1 MSDNYGL
8 PYQGSKNKI
17 AEFIISKLPRA
28 EHFYDLFAGGCAIT
42 HCALVSGKYNH
53 IHANDIQ
60 VKYPQLFYDAAHGK
74 YRNENRV
81 ITRDEFLMFKDS
93 DAIVSLCWSFGND
106 RSTYLWDRNIEEVK
120 QAACKVI
127 MCDDMINRR
136 LYFREFI
143 NKLKSI
149 MCVDENDKLIRL
161 KTLESLERLNS
172 LEHLERIQGLE
183 CLGEMH
189 ILERLDISGKSY
201 NEVEILP
208 NSVVYCDPPYIGTK
222 GYCVDFDH
230 EQFYEWLRNTNFPV
244 YISEYTM
251 PSDFAIV
258 ASIDKIASFSATDKS
273 TVKQENLYIHE
284 RFFKSRKEQLKLF

>member
-1 MSDNYGL
+1 MDSYGL

-28 EHFYDLFAGGCAIT
+28 EHFYDLFAGGCAVT
-42 HCALVSGKYNH
+42 HCALLSGKYNYV
-53 IHANDIQ
+53 HANDIQ
-60 VKYPQLFYDAAHGK
+60 IKYPQLFYDAAHGK

-81 ITRDEFLMFKDS
+81 ITRDEFFMFKDT
-93 DAIVSLCWSFGND
+93 DALVELCWSFGNG
-106 RSTYLWDRNIEEVK
+106 RTTYLWDRNIEEIK

-127 MCDDMINRR
+127 MSDDMINRR
-136 LYFREFI
+136 LYFYEFI
-143 NKLKSI
+143 KKLKSI
-149 MCVDENDKLIRL
+149 IYVEENDKIIRL
-161 KTLESLERLNS
+161 KTLESLERLQS
-172 LEHLERIQGLE
+172 LQCLERIHGLE
-183 CLGEMH
+183 CLCEMH

-208 NSVVYCDPPYIGTK
+208 NSVVYCDPPYIGTE
-222 GYCVDFDH
+222 GYCVEFDH

-258 ASIDKIASFSATDKS
+258 ASIDKISNFSPTNNS
-273 TVKQENLYIHE
+273 TVKQENIYIHE

>member
-1 MSDNYGL
+1 MMDNYGL

-74 YRNENRV
+74 YKNENRV
-81 ITRDEFLMFKDS
+81 ITRDEFFMFKDT
-93 DAIVSLCWSFGND
+93 DALVELCWSFGNGKT
-106 RSTYLWDRNIEEVK
+106 TYLWDKNIEDVK

-127 MCDDMINRR
+127 MCDDKQKRR

-143 NKLKSI
+143 NKLQSNMTNDEKS
-149 MCVDENDKLIRL
+149 KLL
-161 KTLESLERLNS
+161 QLQSLESIERLERL
-172 LEHLERIQGLE
+172 
-183 CLGEMH
+183 
-189 ILERLDISGKSY
+189 ERLEISGKSY
-201 NEVEILP
+201 DDVEILP
-208 NSVVYCDPPYIGTK
+208 NSVVYCDPPYIGTE
-222 GYCVDFDH
+222 GYCVEFDH

-258 ASIDKIASFSATDKS
+258 ASIDKIASFSATNN

>member
-1 MSDNYGL
+1 MMDNYGL

-42 HCALVSGKYNH
+42 HCALLSGKYNYV
-53 IHANDIQ
+53 HANDIQ
-60 VKYPQLFYDAAHGK
+60 IKYPQLFYDAAHGK

-81 ITRDEFLMFKDS
+81 ITRDEFFILKDS
-93 DAIVSLCWSFGND
+93 DALVELCWSFGNG
-106 RSTYLWDRNIEEVK
+106 RTTYLWDRNIEEVK

-127 MCDDMINRR
+127 MSDDMINRR
-136 LYFREFI
+136 LYFYEFI
-143 NKLKSI
+143 KKLKSI
-149 MCVDENDKLIRL
+149 ICVDENDKLIRL
-161 KTLESLERLNS
+161 KTLESLERLPS
-172 LEHLERIQGLE
+172 LERLERIQGLE

-208 NSVVYCDPPYIGTK
+208 NSVVYCDPPYIGTG
-222 GYCVDFDH
+222 GYCVEFDH
-230 EQFYEWLRNTNFPV
+230 EQFYDWLRNTNFPV

-258 ASIDKIASFSATDKS
+258 ASIDKIASFSATKN

-284 RFFKSRKEQLKLF
+284 RFFKSKKEQLKLF

>member
-1 MSDNYGL
+1 MMDSYGL

-28 EHFYDLFAGGCAIT
+28 EHFYDLFAGGCAVT
-42 HCALVSGKYNH
+42 HCALLSGKYNYV
-53 IHANDIQ
+53 HANDIQ
-60 VKYPQLFYDAAHGK
+60 IKYPQLFYDAAHGK

-81 ITRDEFLMFKDS
+81 ITRDEFFILKDS
-93 DAIVSLCWSFGND
+93 DALVELCWSFGNG
-106 RSTYLWDRNIEEVK
+106 RTQYLWNRNIEEVK

-127 MCDDMINRR
+127 MSDDMINRR
-136 LYFREFI
+136 LYFYEFI
-143 NKLKSI
+143 KKLKSI
-149 MCVDENDKLIRL
+149 ICVDENDKLIRL
-161 KTLESLERLNS
+161 KTLESLERLPS
-172 LEHLERIQGLE
+172 LERLERIQALE

-208 NSVVYCDPPYIGTK
+208 NSVVYCDPPYRGTG
-222 GYCVDFDH
+222 GYCVEFDH

-258 ASIDKIASFSATDKS
+258 ASIDKIASFSATKN

-284 RFFKSRKEQLKLF
+284 RFFKSKKEQLKLF

>member
-1 MSDNYGL
+1 MDSYGL

-42 HCALVSGKYNH
+42 HCALVSGKYTH

-81 ITRDEFLMFKDS
+81 ITRDEFFMFKDT
-93 DAIVSLCWSFGND
+93 DALVELCWSFGNG
-106 RSTYLWDRNIEEVK
+106 RNHYLWDRNIEEIK

-127 MCDDMINRR
+127 MSDDMINRR
-136 LYFREFI
+136 LYFNEFI

-149 MCVDENDKLIRL
+149 MYVEENEKLIQL
-161 KTLESLERLNS
+161 KTLESLERIQC
-172 LEHLERIQGLE
+172 LERLERIQCLE
-183 CLGEMH
+183 RLGEMH
-189 ILERLDISGKSY
+189 ILERLYISGKSY

-222 GYCVDFDH
+222 GYCVEFDH

>member
-1 MSDNYGL
+1 MMDSYGL

-74 YRNENRV
+74 YKNENRV
-81 ITRDEFLMFKDS
+81 ITRDEFFMFKDT
-93 DAIVSLCWSFGND
+93 DALVELCWSFGNG
-106 RSTYLWDRNIEEVK
+106 RTTYLWDKNIEDVK

-127 MCDDMINRR
+127 MCDDKQKRR

-143 NKLKSI
+143 NKLQSNMTNDEKS
-149 MCVDENDKLIRL
+149 KLL
-161 KTLESLERLNS
+161 HLQSLESIERRQCLD
-172 LEHLERIQGLE
+172 R
-183 CLGEMH
+183 LGEMH
-189 ILERLDISGKSY
+189 ILERLYISGKSY

-222 GYCVDFDH
+222 GYCVEFDH
-230 EQFYEWLRNTNFPV
+230 EQFYEWLRTTNFPV

-258 ASIDKIASFSATDKS
+258 ASIDKIAYFSPTNNS
-273 TVKQENLYIHE
+273 TIKQENLYIHE

>member
-1 MSDNYGL
+1 MIDNYGL

-28 EHFYDLFAGGCAIT
+28 EHFYDLFAGGCAVT
-42 HCALVSGKYNH
+42 HCALLSGKYNYV
-53 IHANDIQ
+53 HANDIQ
-60 VKYPQLFYDAAHGK
+60 IKYPQLFYDAAHGK

-81 ITRDEFLMFKDS
+81 ITRDEFFMLKDS
-93 DAIVSLCWSFGND
+93 DALVELCWSFGNG
-106 RSTYLWDRNIEEVK
+106 RTQYLWNRNIEEVK

-127 MCDDMINRR
+127 MSDDMINRR
-136 LYFREFI
+136 LYFYEFI
-143 NKLKSI
+143 KKLKSI
-149 MCVDENDKLIRL
+149 ICVDENDKLIRL
-161 KTLESLERLNS
+161 KTLESLERLQS
-172 LEHLERIQGLE
+172 LQCLERIHGLE
-183 CLGEMH
+183 RLGEIH

-201 NEVEILP
+201 NEVEIFP
-208 NSVVYCDPPYIGTK
+208 NSVVYCDPPYIGTG
-222 GYCVDFDH
+222 GYCVEFDH

-258 ASIDKIASFSATDKS
+258 ASIDKISNFSPTNNS
-273 TVKQENLYIHE
+273 TVKQENIYIHE

>member
-1 MSDNYGL
+1 MMDNYGL

-28 EHFYDLFAGGCAIT
+28 EHFYDLFAGGCAVT
-42 HCALVSGKYNH
+42 HCALLSGKYNYV
-53 IHANDIQ
+53 HANDIQ
-60 VKYPQLFYDAAHGK
+60 IKYPQLFYDAAHGK
-74 YRNENRV
+74 YKNENRV
-81 ITRDEFLMFKDS
+81 ITRDEFFMFKDS
-93 DAIVSLCWSFGND
+93 DALVSLCWSFGNG
-106 RSTYLWDRNIEEVK
+106 RTTYLWDRNIEEVK

-127 MCDDMINRR
+127 MSDDMINRR
-136 LYFREFI
+136 LYFYEFI
-143 NKLKSI
+143 KKLKSI
-149 MCVDENDKLIRL
+149 ICVDENDKLIRL
-161 KTLESLERLNS
+161 KTLESLERLPS
-172 LEHLERIQGLE
+172 LERLERIQALE
-183 CLGEMH
+183 CLGEMQ

-208 NSVVYCDPPYIGTK
+208 NSVVYCDPPYIGTE
-222 GYCVDFDH
+222 GYCVEFDN

-258 ASIDKIASFSATDKS
+258 ASIDKIASFSATNN

>member
-1 MSDNYGL
+1 MDNYGL

-74 YRNENRV
+74 YKNENRV
-81 ITRDEFLMFKDS
+81 INRDEFFMFKDT
-93 DAIVSLCWSFGND
+93 DALVELCWSFGNN
-106 RSTYLWDRNIEEVK
+106 RKTYLWDRNVEEVK
-120 QAACKVI
+120 QAACRMI
-127 MCDDMINRR
+127 MCDDKQKRR

-143 NKLKSI
+143 NKLQSNMTNDEKS
-149 MCVDENDKLIRL
+149 KLL
-161 KTLESLERLNS
+161 QLQSLESIERLERL
-172 LEHLERIQGLE
+172 
-183 CLGEMH
+183 
-189 ILERLDISGKSY
+189 ERLEISGKSY
-201 NEVEILP
+201 DDVEILP

-222 GYCVDFDH
+222 GYGVDFDH
-230 EQFYEWLRNTNFPV
+230 DKFYQWLRSTTFPV

-251 PSDFAIV
+251 PSDFIPV
-258 ASIDKIASFSATDKS
+258 ATVDKVANFSATNNS
-273 TVKQENLYIHE
+273 TIKQENLYLHE
-284 RFFKSRKEQLKLF
+284 RFYTGKKEQLKLFV

>member
-1 MSDNYGL
+1 MDSYGL

-74 YRNENRV
+74 YKNENRV
-81 ITRDEFLMFKDS
+81 ITRDEFFMFKDT
-93 DAIVSLCWSFGND
+93 DALVELCWSFGNGKT
-106 RSTYLWDRNIEEVK
+106 TYLWDKNIEDVK
-120 QAACKVI
+120 QAACRMI
-127 MCDDMINRR
+127 MCDDKQKRR
-136 LYFREFI
+136 LYYREFI
-143 NKLKSI
+143 NKLQSN
-149 MCVDENDKLIRL
+149 MTNDEKRKLL
-161 KTLESLERLNS
+161 QLQSLESLERL
-172 LEHLERIQGLE
+172 
-183 CLGEMH
+183 
-189 ILERLDISGKSY
+189 ERLEISGKSY
-201 NEVEILP
+201 DDVEILP

-222 GYCVDFDH
+222 GYGVDFDH
-230 EQFYEWLRNTNFPV
+230 DKFYQWLRSTTFPV

-251 PSDFAIV
+251 PSDFIQV
-258 ASIDKIASFSATDKS
+258 ATVDKVANFLPTNNR

-284 RFFKSRKEQLKLF
+284 RFFKSMKEQLKLF

>member
-1 MSDNYGL
+1 MDNYGL
-8 PYQGSKNKI
+8 PYKGSKNKI

-42 HCALVSGKYNH
+42 HCALLSGKYNYV
-53 IHANDIQ
+53 HANDIQ
-60 VKYPQLFYDAAHGK
+60 IKYPQLFYDAAHGK

-81 ITRDEFLMFKDS
+81 ITRDEFFMFKDS
-93 DAIVSLCWSFGND
+93 DTLVSLLWSFGND
-106 RSTYLWDRNIEEVK
+106 RTTYLWDRNIEEVK

-127 MCDDMINRR
+127 MSDDMINRR
-136 LYFREFI
+136 LYFYEFI
-143 NKLKSI
+143 KKLKSI
-149 MCVDENDKLIRL
+149 ICVDENDKLIRL
-161 KTLESLERLNS
+161 KTLESLERLQS
-172 LEHLERIQGLE
+172 LQCLERIHGLE
-183 CLGEMH
+183 CLCEMH

-208 NSVVYCDPPYIGTK
+208 NSVVYCDPPYIGTG
-222 GYCVDFDH
+222 GYCVEFDH

-258 ASIDKIASFSATDKS
+258 ASIDKILNFSPTNNS
-273 TVKQENLYIHE
+273 TVKQENIYIHE

>member
-1 MSDNYGL
+1 MDSYGL

-28 EHFYDLFAGGCAIT
+28 EHFYDLFAGGCAVT
-42 HCALVSGKYNH
+42 HCALLSGKYNYV
-53 IHANDIQ
+53 HANDIQ
-60 VKYPQLFYDAAHGK
+60 IKYPQLFYDAAHGK
-74 YRNENRV
+74 YKNENRV
-81 ITRDEFLMFKDS
+81 ITRDEFFMFKDT
-93 DAIVSLCWSFGND
+93 DALVELCWSFGNG
-106 RSTYLWDRNIEEVK
+106 RTTYLWDKNIEDVK

-136 LYFREFI
+136 LYFYEFI

-149 MCVDENDKLIRL
+149 MYVEENDKLIQL
-161 KTLESLERLNS
+161 KTLESLERIQC
-172 LEHLERIQGLE
+172 LERLERIQCLE

-222 GYCVDFDH
+222 GYCVEFDH

-258 ASIDKIASFSATDKS
+258 ASIDKISNFSATDKS

>member
-1 MSDNYGL
+1 MMDNYGL

-42 HCALVSGKYNH
+42 HCALLSGKYNYV
-53 IHANDIQ
+53 HANDIQ
-60 VKYPQLFYDAAHGK
+60 IKYPQLFYDAAHGK

-81 ITRDEFLMFKDS
+81 ITRDELFMLKDS
-93 DAIVSLCWSFGND
+93 DALVSLLWSFGNG
-106 RSTYLWDRNIEEVK
+106 RTTYLWDRNIEEVK

-127 MCDDMINRR
+127 MSDDMINRR
-136 LYFREFI
+136 LYFYEFI
-143 NKLKSI
+143 KKLKSI
-149 MCVDENDKLIRL
+149 ICVDENDKLIRL
-161 KTLESLERLNS
+161 KTLESLERLPS
-172 LEHLERIQGLE
+172 LERLERIQGLE

-208 NSVVYCDPPYIGTK
+208 NSVVYCDPPYIGTG
-222 GYCVDFDH
+222 GYCVEFDH

-251 PSDFAIV
+251 PKDFAIV
-258 ASIDKIASFSATDKS
+258 ASIDKISNFSATNNS
-273 TVKQENLYIHE
+273 TVKQENIYIHE

>member
-1 MSDNYGL
+1 MIDNYGL

-28 EHFYDLFAGGCAIT
+28 EHFYDLFAGGCAVT
-42 HCALVSGKYNH
+42 HCALLSGKYNYV
-53 IHANDIQ
+53 HANDIQ
-60 VKYPQLFYDAAHGK
+60 IKYPQLFYDAAHGK

-81 ITRDEFLMFKDS
+81 ITRDEFFMFKDS
-93 DAIVSLCWSFGND
+93 DALVSLCWSFGNG
-106 RSTYLWDRNIEEVK
+106 RTQYLWDMNIEEVK

-127 MCDDMINRR
+127 MSDDMINRR
-136 LYFREFI
+136 LYFYEFI
-143 NKLKSI
+143 KKLKSI
-149 MCVDENDKLIRL
+149 ICVDENDKLIRL
-161 KTLESLERLNS
+161 KTLESLERLPS
-172 LEHLERIQGLE
+172 LERLERIQALE

-208 NSVVYCDPPYIGTK
+208 NSVVYCDPPYIGTY
-222 GYCVDFDH
+222 GYCVEFDH

-258 ASIDKIASFSATDKS
+258 ASIDKISNFSPTKN

>member
-1 MSDNYGL
+1 MDSYGL

-81 ITRDEFLMFKDS
+81 ITRDEFFMFKDT
-93 DAIVSLCWSFGND
+93 DALVELCWSFGNGKT
-106 RSTYLWDRNIEEVK
+106 TYLWDKNIEDVK

-127 MCDDMINRR
+127 MSDDMINRR
-136 LYFREFI
+136 LYFNEFI

-149 MCVDENDKLIRL
+149 MYVEENDKLIQL
-161 KTLESLERLNS
+161 KTLESLERIQC
-172 LEHLERIQGLE
+172 LER
-183 CLGEMH
+183 LGEMH
-189 ILERLDISGKSY
+189 ILERLYISGKSY

-230 EQFYEWLRNTNFPV
+230 EQFYEWLRTTNFPV

-258 ASIDKIASFSATDKS
+258 ASIDNISNFSPTNNR

>member
-1 MSDNYGL
+1 MMDSYGL

-17 AEFIISKLPRA
+17 AEFIISNLPRA
-28 EHFYDLFAGGCAIT
+28 EHFYDLFAGGCAVT
-42 HCALVSGKYNH
+42 HCALLSGKYNYV
-53 IHANDIQ
+53 HANDIQ
-60 VKYPQLFYDAAHGK
+60 IKYPQLFYDAAHGK

-81 ITRDEFLMFKDS
+81 ITRDEFFMFKDS
-93 DAIVSLCWSFGND
+93 DAFVELCWSFGNG
-106 RSTYLWDRNIEEVK
+106 RTKYLWNRNIEEVK
-120 QAACKVI
+120 QAACRMI

-136 LYFREFI
+136 LYFYEFI
-143 NKLKSI
+143 KKLKSI

-161 KTLESLERLNS
+161 KTLESLERLQS
-172 LEHLERIQGLE
+172 LLCLERIQGLD
-183 CLGEMH
+183 CLLEMH
-189 ILERLDISGKSY
+189 ILEGLDISGKSY

-208 NSVVYCDPPYIGTK
+208 NSVVYCDPPYIGTG
-222 GYCVDFDH
+222 GYCVEFDH

-258 ASIDKIASFSATDKS
+258 ASIDNISNFSPTNNS
-273 TVKQENLYIHE
+273 TVKQENIYIHE

>member
-1 MSDNYGL
+1 MDSYGL

-28 EHFYDLFAGGCAIT
+28 EHFYDLFAGGCAVT
-42 HCALVSGKYNH
+42 HCALLSGKYNYV
-53 IHANDIQ
+53 HANDIQ
-60 VKYPQLFYDAAHGK
+60 IKYPQLFYDAAHGK

-81 ITRDEFLMFKDS
+81 ITRDEFFILKDS
-93 DAIVSLCWSFGND
+93 DALVELCWSFGNG
-106 RSTYLWDRNIEEVK
+106 RTQYLWNRNIEEVK

-127 MCDDMINRR
+127 MSDDIINRR
-136 LYFREFI
+136 LYFYEFI
-143 NKLKSI
+143 KKLKSI
-149 MCVDENDKLIRL
+149 ICVDENDKLIRL
-161 KTLESLERLNS
+161 KTLESLERLQS
-172 LEHLERIQGLE
+172 LQCLERIHGLE
-183 CLGEMH
+183 CLCEMH

-222 GYCVDFDH
+222 GYGVDFDH

-258 ASIDKIASFSATDKS
+258 ASIDKISNFSPTNNS
-273 TVKQENLYIHE
+273 TVKQENLYIHK

>member
-1 MSDNYGL
+1 MMDSYGL

-28 EHFYDLFAGGCAIT
+28 EHFYDLFAGGCAVT
-42 HCALVSGKYNH
+42 HCALLSGKYNYV
-53 IHANDIQ
+53 HANDIQ
-60 VKYPQLFYDAAHGK
+60 IKYPQLFYDAAHGK

-81 ITRDEFLMFKDS
+81 ITRDEFFMFKDS
-93 DAIVSLCWSFGND
+93 DALVSLLWSFGNG
-106 RSTYLWDRNIEEVK
+106 RTTYLWDRNIEEVK

-127 MCDDMINRR
+127 MSDDMINRR
-136 LYFREFI
+136 LYFYEFI
-143 NKLKSI
+143 KKIKSI
-149 MCVDENDKLIRL
+149 ICVDENDKLIRL
-161 KTLESLERLNS
+161 KTLESLERLPS
-172 LEHLERIQGLE
+172 LERLERIQALE

-208 NSVVYCDPPYIGTK
+208 NSVVYCDPPYIGTG
-222 GYCVDFDH
+222 GYCVEFDH

-258 ASIDKIASFSATDKS
+258 ASIDKIASFSPTHKR
-273 TVKQENLYIHE
+273 TVKQEKIYIHE
-284 RFFKSRKEQLKLF
+284 RFFKSEKEQLKLF

>member
-1 MSDNYGL
+1 MIDSYGL

-74 YRNENRV
+74 YKNENRV
-81 ITRDEFLMFKDS
+81 ITRDEFFMFKDS
-93 DAIVSLCWSFGND
+93 DALVELCWSFGNGRKD
-106 RSTYLWDRNIEEVK
+106 YLWDKNIEDVK

-127 MCDDMINRR
+127 MCDDKQKRR

-143 NKLKSI
+143 NKLQSNMTNDEKS
-149 MCVDENDKLIRL
+149 KLL
-161 KTLESLERLNS
+161 QLQSLESIER
-172 LEHLERIQGLE
+172 LERIQCLE
-183 CLGEMH
+183 RLGEMH
-189 ILERLDISGKSY
+189 ILERLYISGKSY

-222 GYCVDFDH
+222 GYCVEFDH

>member
-1 MSDNYGL
+1 MMDNYGL

-17 AEFIISKLPRA
+17 AEFIIRKLPRA
-28 EHFYDLFAGGCAIT
+28 EHFYDLFAGGCAVT
-42 HCALVSGKYNH
+42 HCALLSGKYNYV
-53 IHANDIQ
+53 HANDIQ
-60 VKYPQLFYDAAHGK
+60 IKYPQLFYDAAHGK
-74 YRNENRV
+74 YKNENRV
-81 ITRDEFLMFKDS
+81 ITRDEFFMFKDS
-93 DAIVSLCWSFGND
+93 DALVSLCWSFGNG
-106 RSTYLWDRNIEEVK
+106 RTTYLWDRNIEEVK

-127 MCDDMINRR
+127 MSDDMINRR
-136 LYFREFI
+136 LYFYEFI
-143 NKLKSI
+143 KKLKSI
-149 MCVDENDKLIRL
+149 ICVDENDKLIRL
-161 KTLESLERLNS
+161 KTLESLERLQS
-172 LEHLERIQGLE
+172 LQCLERIHGLE

-208 NSVVYCDPPYIGTK
+208 NSVVYCDPPYIGTE
-222 GYCVDFDH
+222 GYCVEFDH

-258 ASIDKIASFSATDKS
+258 ASIDKISNFSPTNNS

-284 RFFKSRKEQLKLF
+284 RFFKSKKEQLKLF

>member
-1 MSDNYGL
+1 MMDSYGL

-28 EHFYDLFAGGCAIT
+28 EHFYDLFAGGCAVT
-42 HCALVSGKYNH
+42 HCALLSGKYKYV
-53 IHANDIQ
+53 HANDIQ
-60 VKYPQLFYDAAHGK
+60 IKYPQLFYDAAHGK

-81 ITRDEFLMFKDS
+81 ITRDEFFMFKDS
-93 DAIVSLCWSFGND
+93 DALVELCWSFGNV
-106 RSTYLWDRNIEEVK
+106 RNHYLWDRNIEEVK
-120 QAACKVI
+120 QSACKVI
-127 MCDDMINRR
+127 MSDDMINRR
-136 LYFREFI
+136 LYFSEFI

-161 KTLESLERLNS
+161 KTLESLERIQC
-172 LEHLERIQGLE
+172 LERLERIQCLE
-183 CLGEMH
+183 RLGEMH

-201 NEVEILP
+201 NDVEILP

-222 GYCVDFDH
+222 GYCVEFDH

-244 YISEYTM
+244 YISEYKM
-251 PSDFAIV
+251 PQDFAIV
-258 ASIDKIASFSATDKS
+258 ASIDKIATFSATNNS

-284 RFFKSRKEQLKLF
+284 RFFKSKKEQLKLF

>member
-1 MSDNYGL
+1 MMDSYGL

-28 EHFYDLFAGGCAIT
+28 EHFYDLFAGGCAVT
-42 HCALVSGKYNH
+42 HCALLSGKYNYV
-53 IHANDIQ
+53 HANDIKI
-60 VKYPQLFYDAAHGK
+60 KYPQLFYDAAHGK

-81 ITRDEFLMFKDS
+81 ITRDEFFMFKDT
-93 DAIVSLCWSFGND
+93 DALVELCWSFGNG
-106 RSTYLWDRNIEEVK
+106 RTTYLWDKNIEDVK

-136 LYFREFI
+136 LYFYEFI

-149 MCVDENDKLIRL
+149 MYVEENDKLIQL
-161 KTLESLERLNS
+161 KTLESLERIQC
-172 LEHLERIQGLE
+172 LERLERIQCLE

-222 GYCVDFDH
+222 GYCVEFDH
-230 EQFYEWLRNTNFPV
+230 EQFYEWLRSTNFPV

-258 ASIDKIASFSATDKS
+258 ASIDKISNFSATDKS

-284 RFFKSRKEQLKLF
+284 RFFKSIKEQLKLF

>member
-1 MSDNYGL
+1 MMDNYGL

-28 EHFYDLFAGGCAIT
+28 EHFYDLFAGGCAVT
-42 HCALVSGKYNH
+42 HCALLSGKYNYV
-53 IHANDIQ
+53 HANDIQ
-60 VKYPQLFYDAAHGK
+60 IKYPQLFYDAAHGK

-81 ITRDEFLMFKDS
+81 ITRDEFFMLKDS
-93 DAIVSLCWSFGND
+93 DALVELCWSFGNG
-106 RSTYLWDRNIEEVK
+106 RTTYLWDRNIEEVK

-127 MCDDMINRR
+127 MSDDMINRR
-136 LYFREFI
+136 LYFYEFI
-143 NKLKSI
+143 KKLKSTI
-149 MCVDENDKLIRL
+149 CVDENDKLIRL
-161 KTLESLERLNS
+161 KTLESLERLQS
-172 LEHLERIQGLE
+172 LQCLERIHGLE

-201 NEVEILP
+201 SEVEIFP
-208 NSVVYCDPPYIGTK
+208 NSVVYCDPPYIGTG
-222 GYCVDFDH
+222 GYCVEFDH

-258 ASIDKIASFSATDKS
+258 ASIDKISNFSPTNNS
-273 TVKQENLYIHE
+273 TVKQENIYIHE

>member
-1 MSDNYGL
+1 MMDSYGL

-17 AEFIISKLPRA
+17 AEFIISKLPIA
-28 EHFYDLFAGGCAIT
+28 EHFYDLFAGGCAVT
-42 HCALVSGKYNH
+42 HCALLSGKYNYV
-53 IHANDIQ
+53 HANDIQ
-60 VKYPQLFYDAAHGK
+60 IKYPQLFYDAAHGK

-81 ITRDEFLMFKDS
+81 ITRDEFFMFKDS
-93 DAIVSLCWSFGND
+93 DALVSLCWSFGND
-106 RSTYLWDRNIEEVK
+106 RTTYLWDRNIEDVK

-127 MCDDMINRR
+127 MSDDMINRR

-143 NKLKSI
+143 KKIKSI
-149 MCVDENDKLIRL
+149 ICVDENDKLIRL
-161 KTLESLERLNS
+161 KTLESLEDLQS
-172 LEHLERIQGLE
+172 LHRLERIQSLE

-208 NSVVYCDPPYIGTK
+208 NSVVYCDPPYIGAK
-222 GYCVDFDH
+222 GYCVEFDN

>member
-1 MSDNYGL
+1 MDNYGL

-17 AEFIISKLPRA
+17 AEFIISKLPIA
-28 EHFYDLFAGGCAIT
+28 EHFYDLFAGGCAVT
-42 HCALVSGKYNH
+42 HCALLSGKYKYV
-53 IHANDIQ
+53 HANDIQ
-60 VKYPQLFYDAAHGK
+60 IKYPQLFYDAAHGK

-81 ITRDEFLMFKDS
+81 ITRDEFFMFKDS
-93 DAIVSLCWSFGND
+93 DALVELCWSFGNG
-106 RSTYLWDRNIEEVK
+106 RNHYLWDRNIEEVK

-127 MCDDMINRR
+127 MSDDMINRR
-136 LYFREFI
+136 LYFNEFI

-149 MCVDENDKLIRL
+149 MYVEENDKLIQL
-161 KTLESLERLNS
+161 KTLESLERIQC
-172 LEHLERIQGLE
+172 LER
-183 CLGEMH
+183 LGEMH
-189 ILERLDISGKSY
+189 ILERLYISGKSY

-222 GYCVDFDH
+222 GYCVEFDH

-251 PSDFAIV
+251 PSDFSIV
-258 ASIDKIASFSATDKS
+258 ASIDKIASFSATNKS

>member
-1 MSDNYGL
+1 MDSYGL

-74 YRNENRV
+74 YKNENRV
-81 ITRDEFLMFKDS
+81 ITRDEFFMFKDT
-93 DAIVSLCWSFGND
+93 DALVELCWSFGNG
-106 RSTYLWDRNIEEVK
+106 RTTYLWDKNIEDVK

-136 LYFREFI
+136 LYFYEFI

-149 MCVDENDKLIRL
+149 MYVEENDKLIQL
-161 KTLESLERLNS
+161 KTLESLERIQC
-172 LEHLERIQGLE
+172 LERLERIQCLE

-222 GYCVDFDH
+222 GYCVEFDH

-258 ASIDKIASFSATDKS
+258 ASIDKISNFSATDKS

>member
-1 MSDNYGL
+1 MMDSYGL

-28 EHFYDLFAGGCAIT
+28 EHFYDLFAGGCAVT
-42 HCALVSGKYNH
+42 HCALLSGKYNYV
-53 IHANDIQ
+53 HANDIQ
-60 VKYPQLFYDAAHGK
+60 IKYPQLFYDAAHGK

-81 ITRDEFLMFKDS
+81 ITRDEFFMFKDT
-93 DAIVSLCWSFGND
+93 DALVELCWSFGNGKT
-106 RSTYLWDRNIEEVK
+106 TYLWDKNIEYVK

-127 MCDDMINRR
+127 MCDDKQKRR

-143 NKLKSI
+143 NKLQSNMTNDEKS
-149 MCVDENDKLIRL
+149 KLLQLQSLESIERL
-161 KTLESLERLNS
+161 QSLERL
-172 LEHLERIQGLE
+172 LE
-183 CLGEMH
+183 MN
-189 ILERLDISGKSY
+189 ILEGLYISGKSY

-222 GYCVDFDH
+222 GYGVDFDH
-230 EQFYEWLRNTNFPV
+230 DKFYQWLRSTTFPV

-251 PSDFAIV
+251 PSDFIPV
-258 ASIDKIASFSATDKS
+258 ATVDKVANFSPTNNS
-273 TVKQENLYIHE
+273 TVKQENIYIHE

>member
-1 MSDNYGL
+1 MMDSYGL

-60 VKYPQLFYDAAHGK
+60 VKYPKLFYDAAHGK

-81 ITRDEFLMFKDS
+81 ITRDEFFMFKDT
-93 DAIVSLCWSFGND
+93 DALVALCWSFWND
-106 RSTYLWDRNIEEVK
+106 RNTYLWDINIEEIK
-120 QAACKVI
+120 QAACRVI
-127 MCDDMINRR
+127 MSDDMINRR

-149 MCVDENDKLIRL
+149 MYVDENDKHIQF
-161 KTLESLERLNS
+161 KTLESLEQLQS
-172 LEHLERIQGLE
+172 LRRLERIQRLE

-222 GYCVDFDH
+222 GYCVEFDH

-258 ASIDKIASFSATDKS
+258 ASIDKIAGFSATDNS

>member
-1 MSDNYGL
+1 MMDSYGL
-8 PYQGSKNKI
+8 PYQGSKNQI
-17 AEFIISKLPRA
+17 AEFIISNLPRA
-28 EHFYDLFAGGCAIT
+28 EHFYDLFAGGCAVT
-42 HCALVSGKYNH
+42 HCALLSRKYNYV
-53 IHANDIQ
+53 HANDIQ
-60 VKYPQLFYDAAHGK
+60 IKYPQLFYDAAHGK

-81 ITRDEFLMFKDS
+81 ITRDEFFMFKDT
-93 DAIVSLCWSFGND
+93 DALVELCWSFGNGKT
-106 RSTYLWDRNIEEVK
+106 TYLWDKNIEHVK
-120 QAACKVI
+120 HAACKVI
-127 MCDDMINRR
+127 MCDDRQKRR

-161 KTLESLERLNS
+161 ETLESLEQLQS
-172 LEHLERIQGLE
+172 LQRLERIQGLD
-183 CLGEMH
+183 CLLEMH
-189 ILERLDISGKSY
+189 ILEGLDISGKSY

-222 GYCVDFDH
+222 GYGVEFDH

-258 ASIDKIASFSATDKS
+258 ASIDKISNFSPTKNR
-273 TVKQENLYIHE
+273 TVKQENIYIHE

>member
-1 MSDNYGL
+1 MDSYGL

-74 YRNENRV
+74 YKNENRV
-81 ITRDEFLMFKDS
+81 ITRDEFFMFKDT
-93 DAIVSLCWSFGND
+93 DALVELCWSFGNG
-106 RSTYLWDRNIEEVK
+106 RTTYLWDKNIEDVK

-136 LYFREFI
+136 LYFYEFI

-149 MCVDENDKLIRL
+149 MYVEENEKLIQL
-161 KTLESLERLNS
+161 KTLESLERIQC
-172 LEHLERIQGLE
+172 LERLERIQCLE

-222 GYCVDFDH
+222 GYCVEFDH

-273 TVKQENLYIHE
+273 TVKQENLYIHK

>member
-1 MSDNYGL
+1 MMDGYGL

-28 EHFYDLFAGGCAIT
+28 EHFYDLFAGGCAVT
-42 HCALVSGKYNH
+42 HCALLSGKYNYV
-53 IHANDIQ
+53 HANDIQ
-60 VKYPQLFYDAAHGK
+60 IKYPQLFYDAAHGK

-81 ITRDEFLMFKDS
+81 ITRDEFFMLKDS
-93 DAIVSLCWSFGND
+93 DALVELCWSFGNG
-106 RSTYLWDRNIEEVK
+106 RTTYLWDRNIEEVK

-127 MCDDMINRR
+127 MSDDMINRR
-136 LYFREFI
+136 LYFYEFI
-143 NKLKSI
+143 KKLKSTI
-149 MCVDENDKLIRL
+149 CVDENDKLIRL
-161 KTLESLERLNS
+161 KTLESLERLPS
-172 LEHLERIQGLE
+172 LERLERIQGLE

-208 NSVVYCDPPYIGTK
+208 NSVVYCDPPYIGTE
-222 GYCVDFDH
+222 GYCVEFDH

-258 ASIDKIASFSATDKS
+258 ASIDKIASFSATKN

-284 RFFKSRKEQLKLF
+284 RFFKSKKEQLKLF

>member
-1 MSDNYGL
+1 MDSYGL

-74 YRNENRV
+74 YKNENRV
-81 ITRDEFLMFKDS
+81 ITRDEFFMFKDT
-93 DAIVSLCWSFGND
+93 DALVELCWSFGNGKT
-106 RSTYLWDRNIEEVK
+106 TYLWDKNIEDVK

-127 MCDDMINRR
+127 MCDDKQKRR

-143 NKLKSI
+143 NKLQSNMTNDEKS
-149 MCVDENDKLIRL
+149 KLL
-161 KTLESLERLNS
+161 QLQSLESIERLERL
-172 LEHLERIQGLE
+172 
-183 CLGEMH
+183 
-189 ILERLDISGKSY
+189 ERLEISGKSY
-201 NEVEILP
+201 DDVEILP

-222 GYCVDFDH
+222 GYGVDFDH
-230 EQFYEWLRNTNFPV
+230 DKFYQWLRSTTFPV

-251 PSDFAIV
+251 PSDFIPV
-258 ASIDKIASFSATDKS
+258 ATVDKVANFSPTNNS
-273 TVKQENLYIHE
+273 TIKQENLYIHE

>member
-1 MSDNYGL
+1 MIDSYGL

-74 YRNENRV
+74 YKNENRV
-81 ITRDEFLMFKDS
+81 ITRDEFFMFKDS
-93 DAIVSLCWSFGND
+93 DALVELCWSFGNGRKD
-106 RSTYLWDRNIEEVK
+106 YLWDKNIEDVK

-127 MCDDMINRR
+127 MCDDKQKRR

-143 NKLKSI
+143 NKLQSNMTNDEKS
-149 MCVDENDKLIRL
+149 KLL
-161 KTLESLERLNS
+161 QLQYLESIQCLDR
-172 LEHLERIQGLE
+172 LERIQCLE
-183 CLGEMH
+183 RLGEMH
-189 ILERLDISGKSY
+189 ILERLYISGKSY

-222 GYCVDFDH
+222 GYCVEFDH

-258 ASIDKIASFSATDKS
+258 ASIDNISNFSPTNNR

-284 RFFKSRKEQLKLF
+284 RFFKSMKEQLKLF